1 MSAHDGEVEAFD
13 GKWWQFPPLRNALL
27 AGVVALATFS
37 LEHSSGLPRAASIA
51 LYSLAILLGGLHWMR
66 EGLEGLLRE
75 RAIGIEVLML
85 AATGGSI
92 LLGMWNEAAALVVL
106 YGAAEGLE
114 AFTYARTRASIRSLL
129 DLAPKEARLL
139 EDGVERTV
147 PASQLKVG
155 DLFLVRPGD
164 GIVTDGVV
172 IAGRSGV
179 NEAAVTGESV
189 PVEKQPGAKVFA
201 GSLNTEGALTIEASA
216 TFADNTLAKIIE
228 LVEEAQQEK
237 GRAQQ
242 WIERFGRLYTPWVL
256 ASAVLL
262 AAVPW
267 MLGLDTDI
275 WTGRAIVL
283 LVAAAPCALIM
294 SMPMAM
300 ASGIGA
306 AGKRG
311 ILIKGGAHLE
321 HLGSVRT
328 VAFDKTGTLTL
339 GQPAVT
345 DVHPIGMEADALL
358 GIAAAIEHYSQHPL
372 AQAIVRASRQKGLA
386 EPGASAFRSITGGGV
401 SAIVDGQEWTIGS
414 PVLARELGIAIDS
427 LEPLLARLQTEGK
440 TAVLAITGGNVKGV
454 LAMRDQLR
462 PEAPDVVRELH
473 ALGYRT
479 VMLTGDNPLTG
490 AAVARQIGIDEVR
503 AGLKPADKVAAIR
516 ELEADGPVLM
526 VGDGVNDAPALAA
539 ATCGIAMG
547 AAGTDAALE
556 AADVALMADDL
567 KQLPVAL
574 GFGRKAQ
581 RVSRQNIVFSLA
593 VLAVMI
599 PLAVAGLI
607 GVALTVAVHEVAELA
622 AVANGLRAARPSR
635 NGLNL
640 KPRGSPPASVT

>member
-1 MSAHDGEVEAFD
+1 M
-13 GKWWQFPPLRNALL
+13 
-27 AGVVALATFS
+27 
-37 LEHSSGLPRAASIA
+37 
-51 LYSLAILLGGLHWMR
+51 
-66 EGLEGLLRE
+66 
-75 RAIGIEVLML
+75 
-85 AATGGSI
+85 
-92 LLGMWNEAAALVVL
+92 
-106 YGAAEGLE
+106 
-114 AFTYARTRASIRSLL
+114 
-129 DLAPKEARLL
+129 
-139 EDGVERTV
+139 
-147 PASQLKVG
+147 
-155 DLFLVRPGD
+155 
-164 GIVTDGVV
+164 
-172 IAGRSGV
+172 
-179 NEAAVTGESV
+179 
-189 PVEKQPGAKVFA
+189 
-201 GSLNTEGALTIEASA
+201 
-216 TFADNTLAKIIE
+216 
-228 LVEEAQQEK
+228 
-237 GRAQQ
+237 
-242 WIERFGRLYTPWVL
+242 
-256 ASAVLL
+256 
-262 AAVPW
+262 
-267 MLGLDTDI
+267 
-275 WTGRAIVL
+275 
-283 LVAAAPCALIM
+283 
-294 SMPMAM
+294 
-300 ASGIGA
+300 
-306 AGKRG
+306 
-311 ILIKGGAHLE
+311 
-321 HLGSVRT
+321 
-328 VAFDKTGTLTL
+328 
-339 GQPAVT
+339 
-345 DVHPIGMEADALL
+345 PIGMEADALL

-593 VLAVMI
+593 VLVVMI

-635 NGLNL
+635 IGLNL